1 MLLYPE
7 TDEVE
12 AQQLASR
19 LCRSVRSLAIPHA
32 DNPEMQ
38 EVTVSVGAAMM
49 IPGDRHSAGDLLE
62 AADRALYLAKQGGRD
77 DWRMYEAPPPV
88 RLVKESKNDEG
99 ER

>member
-1 MLLYPE
+1 
-7 TDEVE
+7 
-12 AQQLASR
+12 
-19 LCRSVRSLAIPHA
+19 
-32 DNPEMQ
+32 
-38 EVTVSVGAAMM
+38 MM